1 MDQSISEWNSKL
13 ELCRERKTSLHLLE
27 RQSRQLQTR
36 LNIEKKRVI
45 ELEVQLDQE
54 QEDVDKLLKLSWS
67 NLFHTLLK
75 NKEEQLELERQEALA
90 VSLKLQQS
98 KNEVTELEREL
109 REAGEQIYLVSGAD
123 VEYERLL
130 LMKEQWIR
138 SEDTDSAHR
147 LTELDERLATEQLQ
161 SKEWNEALSAC
172 RQLVS
177 ALQVAE
183 DKLNSAADWGTYDML
198 GGGVISTSIKHSRI
212 DDARDAIYEARHLL
226 NKLMAE
232 LKDVNWSIDVTIDIG
247 GMATFADY
255 FFDGL
260 ITDWIVQGR
269 IKESQER
276 IGHQL
281 DEARSLMRKLEDE
294 AARSERQQA
303 ELVRERGLLIE
314 QYA

>member
-1 MDQSISEWNSKL
+1 MDQSITEWNSKL
-13 ELCRERKTSLHLLE
+13 DLCRERKASLHLLE
-27 RQSRQLQTR
+27 RQSKQLQTR

-98 KNEVTELEREL
+98 KNEVTELEREI
-109 REAGEQIYLVSGAD
+109 REAGEQLYLVSGAD
-123 VEYERLL
+123 AEYERLL

-138 SEDTDSAHR
+138 SEDIDSAHR
-147 LTELDERLATEQLQ
+147 LTELDERLATVQLQ

-198 GGGVISTSIKHSRI
+198 GGGIISTSIKHSRI
-212 DDARDAIYEARHLL
+212 DDARAAIYEARHLL

-247 GMATFADY
+247 EMATFADY

-281 DEARSLMRKLEDE
+281 GEARSLKRKLEDE